1 MATVDRRVKSISE
14 RRRSLIRTVWLKSA
28 EQDSE
33 SKQTFYRE
41 VCRAR
46 DK

>member
-1 MATVDRRVKSISE
+1 MAAEDRSVKSINE
-14 RRRSLIRTVWLKSA
+14 RRRSLIRMVWLKSA
-28 EQDSE
+28 EQDSK
-33 SKQTFYRE
+33 SKQTFYIE